1 MSELISNAAKYTFTE
16 NGALTYNTS
25 SNAVLDLFSMG
36 GALRTASKERIKSL
50 VTASANEDLTKTIQ
64 VLLYLRDVR
73 GGQGEKR
80 VFREGV
86 GIIRDILKEK
96 YEDKSC
102 DDTFEKMMNFLM
114 DPTKI
119 PVILAKTT
127 SYERAR
133 REVYSSVFD
142 AIIEVGSWKDIIE
155 IFDPAEYAF
164 YVKDH
169 LKDKNSLMYK
179 WLPSI
184 SGAKNKQ
191 AETLAGYLGMSPKE
205 YRKMLSLKRA
215 ELKLVETSMCEK
227 RWGDIEYSKV
237 PSQAN
242 LKYRKA
248 FERNDGERYKQFL
261 GDVNNKKE
269 GVKINTSTLLPYQIV
284 NKYLKDTR
292 ITAWSSPRIKEEDS
306 LETLWKNLPE
316 YKAGENALVIADT
329 SGSMTVNNYLPISVA
344 LSLALYFAEHNT
356 GRFKDEFITFSS
368 NPSFFRVN
376 RNESLAERIKE
387 ALSAEWGGST
397 NFIGTFERILDVA
410 KTHNLPESEMPK
422 TLYCVSDMEFDSAN
436 GGWSSTGRTE
446 RISSMAF
453 KVIREKYE
461 EAGYKMPN
469 LVFWN
474 VNSHQNNVP
483 VSYNDMGVALVSGC
497 SPSVFELVMSED
509 MNPINFMNK
518 VIDAPRYMDLARS
531 ITWEIDS
538 FSNFFEGSLHAAH

>member
-1 MSELISNAAKYTFTE
+1 MSELISNAAKITFTE

-36 GALRTASKERIKSL
+36 GALRTASVERIKEL
-50 VTASANEDLTKTIQ
+50 VTASANEDLMKTIQ
-64 VLLYLRDVR
+64 VLLYLRDIR

-80 VFREGV
+80 IFREGIT
-86 GIIRDILKEK
+86 IIRDILKEK
-96 YEDKSC
+96 YKDTSY
-102 DDTFEKMMNFLM
+102 DDTFEKMLNFLM

-119 PVILAKTT
+119 T
-127 SYERAR
+127 SYERAK

-142 AIIEVGSWKDIIE
+142 AIVEVGSWKDIVE
-155 IFDPAEYAF
+155 VFEPVEYAF
-164 YVKDH
+164 YVKEH
-169 LKDKNSLMYK
+169 LNDKNSLMYK

-191 AETLAGYLGMSPKE
+191 AETLARCLGMSPKE
-205 YRKMLSLKRA
+205 YRKLLSLKRA
-215 ELKLVETSMCEK
+215 ELKLVETSMCER

-248 FERNDGERYKQFL
+248 FERNDEERYKQFL
-261 GDVNNKKE
+261 KDVNNKE
-269 GVKINTSTLLPYQIV
+269 GGTKINTSTLLPYQIV
-284 NKYLKDTR
+284 NDYLKNVR
-292 ITAWSSPRIKEEDS
+292 ITAWSVPGIKEEES

-316 YKAGENALVIADT
+316 YRVGENALVIADT

-356 GRFKDEFITFSS
+356 GKFKDEFITFSS
-368 NPSFFRVN
+368 NPSFFRVD
-376 RNESLAERIKE
+376 RNESLAERIGE
-387 ALSAEWGGST
+387 ALKAEWGGST

-410 KTHNLPESEMPK
+410 KNCNLPESEMPK
-422 TLYCVSDMEFDSAN
+422 TLYCISDMEFDTAN
-436 GGWSSTGRTE
+436 GGWNGTGRSE
-446 RISSMAF
+446 RLSSMAF
-453 KVIREKYE
+453 KVIEERYA
-461 EAGYKMPN
+461 EAGYKMPR

-497 SPSVFELVMSED
+497 SPSVFELVMSDD
-509 MNPINFMNK
+509 MDPISFMDKAIN
-518 VIDAPRYMDLARS
+518 VPRYMEPARS
-531 ITWEIDS
+531 ITWEVDNL
-538 FSNFFEGSLHAAH
+538 SNFFVSSLHATH